1 MELIISDQFLNLLKQ
16 YLSLH
21 GLKKNDEPFGSV
33 MDWKKKLSKVFWKF
47 VDPKLATP
55 ETQQRFDAKTLRR
68 LEVMKI
74 IDTTPDANLADIKLR
89 SLGKVYRF
97 HYYVPYIKL
106 DALGRHWF
114 LQGQ

>member
-74 IDTTPDANLADIKLR
+74 IDTTPDANFADIKLR
-89 SLGKVYRF
+89 SLGKV
-97 HYYVPYIKL
+97 
-106 DALGRHWF
+106 
-114 LQGQ
+114 